1 MTAVFTFDEA
11 AHEYRLDGLRLPSV
25 TQILAPIKPDFSMVP
40 PAVLEAKRIFGTAVH
55 TACEWDDLGEL
66 DDDSTD
72 PEVMGCVRAWRAFRQ
87 ATGCEILA
95 NEQRLYHPGL
105 RFAGTLD
112 RFARLKDHDGSGLWI
127 LDIKTSVDP
136 HPSYGVQLSGYRL
149 LLAAQDEL
157 GPLSAAMGSIFRGL
171 GIDKISRG
179 TVHLDPSGTYRFH
192 QYQNPNDEAAFMAC
206 LSLHHWKESQK

>member
-1 MTAVFTFDEA
+1 VPVFTFDEA
-11 AHEYRLDGLRLPSV
+11 SHTYTLDGLKLPSV
-25 TQILAPIKPDFSMVP
+25 TGILAPIKPDFSMVP
-40 PAVLEAKRIFGTAVH
+40 PDVLEAKRAFGIAVH
-55 TACEWDDLGEL
+55 TACEWDDDAEL
-66 DDDSTD
+66 DDDCTD
-72 PEVMGCVRAWRAFRQ
+72 AAVMGCVRAWRAFRQ
-87 ATGCEILA
+87 ATGCEIHA

-112 RFARLKDHDGSGLWI
+112 RFARLKELGNGFWI

-149 LLAAQDEL
+149 LLAAQDER

-171 GIDKISRG
+171 GVDKISRG
-179 TVHLDPSGTYRFH
+179 TVHLDASGTYRFH